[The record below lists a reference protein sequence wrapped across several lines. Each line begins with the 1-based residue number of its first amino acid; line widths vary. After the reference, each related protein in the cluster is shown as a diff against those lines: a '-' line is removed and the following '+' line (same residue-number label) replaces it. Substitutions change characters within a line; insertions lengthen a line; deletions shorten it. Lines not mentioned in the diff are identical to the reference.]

1 MGLDNLP
8 DIITRQQLAEIL
20 KVNQMT
26 IFRAL
31 KKGELKGFKVG
42 KKWRI
47 EKKEVLQWIESKT
60 KT

>member
-8 DIITRQQLAEIL
+8 DIMTIQQLAEIL
-20 KVNQMT
+20 KVNDMT

-31 KKGELKGFKVG
+31 HKGELKGFRVSKS
-42 KKWRI
+42 WRI
-47 EKKEVLQWIESKT
+47 EKKEVLQWIDSKT